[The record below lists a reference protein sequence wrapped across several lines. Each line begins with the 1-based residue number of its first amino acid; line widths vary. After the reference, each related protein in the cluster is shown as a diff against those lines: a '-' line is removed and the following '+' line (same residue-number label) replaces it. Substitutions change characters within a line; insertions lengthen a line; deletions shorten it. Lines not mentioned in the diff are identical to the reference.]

1 MHRLVKLAPET
12 DYGKFRFKMINRTGE
27 EIFVSIIALAV
38 NVGDYAM
45 LESILS
51 TFKNINV
58 DEGIE
63 AKFKDQKDNMV
74 VKIRRTSPL
83 QFACNLGLYKIVDRL
98 LKEGAD
104 PNGNIANAYS

>member
-1 MHRLVKLAPET
+1 M
-12 DYGKFRFKMINRTGE
+12 MNRAGE
-27 EIFVSIIALAV
+27 EIFVSITALAV

-45 LESILS
+45 LESILT
-51 TFKNINV
+51 TFKNVNI

-63 AKFKDQKDNMV
+63 AKFKDQKDNNI

-98 LKEGAD
+98 LKEGAS
-104 PNGNIANAYS
+104 PNGNIVNALSNQRHNFVDGQSPIIITL

>member
-1 MHRLVKLAPET
+1 M
-12 DYGKFRFKMINRTGE
+12 MNRAGE
-27 EIFVSIIALAV
+27 EIFVSVLALAV

-45 LESILS
+45 VESILAHL
-51 TFKNINV
+51 KNVNL

-98 LKEGAD
+98 LKEGAS
-104 PNGNIANAYS
+104 PNGII